1 MALEAA
7 AYGCDIVITS
17 VGGPKEYYNGL
28 AKTVDPY
35 NIDEIGVGVRE
46 FLDGQ
51 TYQPN
56 LSKMITTQLSD
67 KTVAE
72 KLLRIYTK

>member
-1 MALEAA
+1 MQLNLIFATTQ
-7 AYGCDIVITS
+7 YQRQIFTH
-17 VGGPKEYYNGL
+17 
-28 AKTVDPY
+28 PY
-35 NIDEIGVGVRE
+35 NDETSGVRE